1 MKKQSSG
8 KNVKKAVFTV
18 EEHLRVQRQCEE
30 RAHALWHAG
39 GCRPDCA
46 LSDWLMAESVVLEQ
60 FIRAYVHRQALRQ
73 SPSQRTAVDGERKDP
88 ETRVPKHRRILGVGS
103 PQSKLALA
111 PAIYEQNI

>member
-1 MKKQSSG
+1 MKKRSSG

-18 EEHLRVQRQCEE
+18 EEHLRVQRQIEE

-39 GCRPDCA
+39 GSRPDCA

-73 SPSQRTAVDGERKDP
+73 PPSERIAVDGERRDP
-88 ETRVPKHRRILGVGS
+88 ETRVPKHRQNLAVGN

-111 PAIYEQNI
+111 AAIYEQNV